1 MVIIDK
7 DRLQKAYRT
16 LGYHILWR
24 KGCINGDSIFSPGE
38 ISDAMMAAAG
48 AIQDLIAVKIERDM
62 AEKTADTY
70 AGICGKL
77 QKENN
82 RLRAILASRGI
93 KHAKGKK

>member
-16 LGYHILWR
+16 LGYYILWR

-48 AIQDLIAVKIERDM
+48 AIQDLIAVDIERNM
-62 AEKTADTY
+62 ADKTLDTY
-70 AGICGKL
+70 RDMSEA
-77 QKENN
+77 QEKEIK
-82 RLRAILASRGI
+82 RLRAILTRHKI
-93 KHAKGKK
+93 KYAKVNK